1 MNGLRVRDLSLL
13 PHHLQQGLERLRNR
27 GVRSVSIDTRTMRPG
42 DIFIAIRGA
51 RRDGHAFVARAL
63 RAGASFCVVDRAW
76 FARHGRALPAAPLFV
91 VEDTVRALGEIAR
104 AHRNRFPIPVIAL
117 TGSNGKTTTRE
128 MIAAVLKQ
136 AFPVL
141 RAEGNLNNH
150 LGVPLT
156 LLRLTD
162 AHRAAVIEM
171 GTNQPGDI
179 ASLCSIALPTHGLIT
194 NIGHAHLE
202 RLTSPAGVAREK
214 TSLFRSLPPYGVAFL
229 NADDPFLRRSA
240 PKFTKSVRYGAGA
253 ACDIRLAGVEVD
265 AEGRPALCVSAP
277 RYARKEIRCS
287 LRTAGIHMAY
297 NALAAIAVGL
307 FFHVPASAIVRALEE
322 YRPFEKRMQVIRVN
336 GLTIID
342 DTYNANPE
350 SCIAAID
357 TLAAMR
363 SPAGK
368 TAILGDMLELGAE
381 SRRAH
386 EQVGK
391 HASRAGIQTLITV
404 GRSARYI
411 AAAVTNDRIRTRH
424 FAGKSA
430 LLRALPSLVHPGDLL
445 LVKGSRGMRMEEIAQ
460 RLATLPTA
468 LKRSR

>member
-1 MNGLRVRDLSLL
+1 MSGLRVRDLSLL

-27 GVRSVSIDTRTMRPG
+27 GVRSVSIDTRTMRRG
-42 DIFIAIRGA
+42 DIFVAVRGG
-51 RRDGHAFVARAL
+51 RDGHDFVADAL
-63 RAGASFCVVDRAW
+63 RAGACFCVVDRAW
-76 FARHGRALPAAPLFV
+76 YLRRGRAFAKAPLFV
-91 VEDTVRALGEIAR
+91 VEDTVRALGEMAR
-104 AHRNRFPIPVIAL
+104 AHRNRFPVPVIAL
-117 TGSNGKTTTRE
+117 TGSSGKTTTRE

-156 LLRLTD
+156 LLRLSD

-179 ASLCSIALPTHGLIT
+179 EYLCSIALPTHGLIT

-202 RLTSPAGVAREK
+202 RLKNPAGVAREK
-214 TSLFRSLPPYGVAFL
+214 TALFRRLPPYGVAFL

-240 PKFTKSVRYGAGA
+240 PKLTKTVRYGSGA
-253 ACDIRLAGVEVD
+253 SCDIRLAGVDVD
-265 AEGRPALCVSAP
+265 AGGRPALRISAP
-277 RYARKEIRCS
+277 RFARKEIRCS
-287 LRTAGIHMAY
+287 LRVAGLHMAY
-297 NALAAIAVGL
+297 NALAAAAVGL

-322 YRPFEKRMQVIRVN
+322 YRPFEKRMQVTRVN

-357 TLAAMR
+357 TLAAMH

-381 SRRAH
+381 SRKAH
-386 EQVGK
+386 ERVGR
-391 HASRAGIQTLITV
+391 HASRAGIQTLVTV
-404 GRSARYI
+404 GRAARAI
-411 AAAVTNDRIRTRH
+411 STAAASPRLRTRH
-424 FAGKSA
+424 FADTSS
-430 LLRALPSLVHPGDLL
+430 LFRALPSLVRPGDTL
-445 LVKGSRGMRMEEIAQ
+445 LVKGSRGMRMEEVAQ
-460 RLATLPTA
+460 RLSTLPMTPHSA
-468 LKRSR
+468 R